1 MKNIELLLKQ
11 LKLKIKDVELFDI
24 AFTHSS
30 YNADAKTKHHD
41 YERIE
46 FLGDSILGA
55 IVSELAFKSHKEM
68 KQGELTKLK
77 SALVSTHSLAN
88 FARELHFDEY
98 IKVGNSFSRDIKS
111 CDNILEDVFEAF
123 IGALFISTGFKA
135 CRDFIIKTM
144 YPSIQKYQLSDSQDY
159 KSRLQEEMQSEHR
172 ESVTYKVVDEIG
184 PAHDKYFK
192 VHVFFDDICI
202 GEGEG
207 HSKKEAE
214 QNAAKDALNKRVGR

>member
-111 CDNILEDVFEAF
+111 CDNIL
-123 IGALFISTGFKA
+123 
-135 CRDFIIKTM
+135 
-144 YPSIQKYQLSDSQDY
+144 
-159 KSRLQEEMQSEHR
+159 
-172 ESVTYKVVDEIG
+172 
-184 PAHDKYFK
+184 
-192 VHVFFDDICI
+192 
-202 GEGEG
+202 
-207 HSKKEAE
+207 
-214 QNAAKDALNKRVGR
+214 

>member
-68 KQGELTKLK
+68 KQGELTKLN

-123 IGALFISTGFKA
+123 IGALFISSGFKA
-135 CRDFIIKTM
+135 CREFIIKTM

-159 KSRLQEEMQSEHR
+159 KSRLQG
-172 ESVTYKVVDEIG
+172 VDEIG
-184 PAHDKYFK
+184 PGHDKYFK
-192 VHVFFDDICI
+192 GQVFFDDICI